1 MSKETY
7 LTVKELAQKLGCTRQ
22 YIYKE
27 LNNKFKPYLKI
38 INGEKRLHIN
48 VLKCCATKQQSTS
61 LMQCNV
67 KQLDNSCMKVEQQVE
82 QQVKQPVA
90 ENKEMQPDTL
100 GANMDFV
107 VNETIE
113 ILKQQ
118 LHEKDKQLA
127 EKDRQLLNM
136 QNELNT
142 QNEHLRKQSDRLVG
156 LVEQVNELQRNNQ
169 VLLAQKDIAQK
180 ELETKK
186 QKKSIFGWLSKRQ
199 SDNEDNR

>member
-48 VLKCCATKQQSTS
+48 VLKCCTIKQQSTS
-61 LMQCNV
+61 RTQYNV
-67 KQLDNSCMKVEQQVE
+67 KQLDNSCIKVE
-82 QQVKQPVA
+82 QQVKQQVA
-90 ENKEMQPDTL
+90 ENKEVQPNTL
-100 GANMDFV
+100 GTNMDFV

-186 QKKSIFGWLSKRQ
+186 QKKSIFGWLSKKQ
-199 SDNEDNR
+199 SSNEDN